1 MQITNLVRRGK
12 SELYKT
18 FVEDE
23 YVCLLEAE
31 TIVKNKLK
39 IGTSLSQTKFDEIR
53 VESENLT
60 CKNMA
65 ISYVSKCLKSRWQV
79 FNYLKQKGFLPKSIN
94 DALDLLENYGYIND
108 KYYAEAFVKSKQNTK
123 GVMYL
128 KSALRQKGVKD
139 SVINEVLSEY
149 EPDQEDIVNLAKK
162 YLKNKPLDE
171 KIKQKLYR
179 HLLSKGFTYEQVNGA
194 LSKLYID

>member
-18 FVEDE
+18 FVDDE

-31 TIVKNKLK
+31 TIVKNKIK
-39 IGTSLSQTKFDEIR
+39 VGTNLSQNEFDEIR
-53 VESENLT
+53 AESENLA

-79 FNYLKQKGFLPKSIN
+79 YDHLKQKGFLPKSIN

-123 GVMYL
+123 GIMYL
-128 KSALRQKGVKD
+128 KSALKQKGVKD
-139 SVINEVLSEY
+139 SIINEVLSEY
-149 EPDQEDIVNLAKK
+149 QIDDEDVISLAQK
-162 YLKNKPLDE
+162 YLKNKTQDE
-171 KIKQKLYR
+171 KTKQKLYR
-179 HLLSKGFTYEQVNGA
+179 HLLSKGFTYEQVNKA
-194 LSKLYID
+194 LSKLDID

>member
-18 FVEDE
+18 FIDDE

-31 TIVKNKLK
+31 TIVKHKLK
-39 IGTSLSQTKFDEIR
+39 IGTNLSQTEFDEIR
-53 VESENLT
+53 AESENLT

-65 ISYVSKCLKSRWQV
+65 INYVSKCLKSRWQV
-79 FNYLKQKGFLPKSIN
+79 YDHLKQKGFLPKSMN
-94 DALDLLENYGYIND
+94 DALDLLESYGYIND
-108 KYYAEAFVKSKQNTK
+108 KYYAEAFVKSKQNAK

-128 KSALRQKGVKD
+128 KSALKQKGVKD

-149 EPDQEDIVNLAKK
+149 EPNQEDVVNLAKK
-162 YLKNKPLDE
+162 YLKNKSFDE
-171 KIKQKLYR
+171 KTKQKLYR
-179 HLLSKGFTYEQVNGA
+179 HLLSKGFTYEQVNSA
-194 LSKLYID
+194 LSKLDID

>member
-18 FVEDE
+18 FVDDE

-31 TIVKNKLK
+31 TIVKNKIK
-39 IGTSLSQTKFDEIR
+39 VGTNLSQNEFDEIR
-53 VESENLT
+53 AESENLT

-79 FNYLKQKGFLPKSIN
+79 FDHLKQKGFLPKSIN

-108 KYYAEAFVKSKQNTK
+108 KYYAQAFVNSKQGTK

-128 KSALRQKGVKD
+128 KSALKQKGIKD
-139 SVINEVLSEY
+139 SIINEVLSEY
-149 EPDQEDIVNLAKK
+149 EVDEEEILNIAKK
-162 YLKNKPLDE
+162 YLKNKQQDE
-171 KIKQKLYR
+171 KTKQKLYR
-179 HLLSKGFTYEQVNGA
+179 YLLSKGFTYEQTNKA
-194 LSKLYID
+194 ISKLNID